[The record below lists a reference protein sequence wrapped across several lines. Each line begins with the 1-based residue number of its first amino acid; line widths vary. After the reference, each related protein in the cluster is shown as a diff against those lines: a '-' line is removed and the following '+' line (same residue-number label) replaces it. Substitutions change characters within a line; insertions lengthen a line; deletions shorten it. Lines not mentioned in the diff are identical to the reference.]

1 MAPAPKKIPMR
12 QCVGCREHRPKRE
25 LVRVV
30 RSPEGNV
37 SLDFS
42 GKANGRGAYLCR
54 NPECLKKAVRSRAL
68 ERAFSAQV
76 PEEVVGRLEKELAES
91 HAE

>member
-1 MAPAPKKIPMR
+1 MTPAPKKIPVR

-30 RSPEGNV
+30 RSPEGTV
-37 SLDFS
+37 GLDFS

-54 NPECLKKAVRSRAL
+54 KPECLRKAVKARAL
-68 ERAFSAQV
+68 ERAFGAQV
-76 PEEVVGRLEKELAES
+76 PADVILRLEKELVDTRAE
-91 HAE
+91 